1 MARPRGL
8 PKTGGRKKGVP
19 NRTTVL
25 AREAFN
31 LAFGSLGGVEA
42 LAEWGKVNRDE
53 FYKLYAR
60 LIPVDVTSGGK
71 ELAALTWSFGDK
83 QVKF

>member
-31 LAFGSLGGVEA
+31 IAFHGIGGVDE
-42 LAEWGKVNRDE
+42 LVTWGKANRDE

-60 LIPVDVTSGGK
+60 LIPVDVTSGGDK
-71 ELAALTWSFGDK
+71 IAALTWSFGDRT
-83 QVKF
+83 VKF